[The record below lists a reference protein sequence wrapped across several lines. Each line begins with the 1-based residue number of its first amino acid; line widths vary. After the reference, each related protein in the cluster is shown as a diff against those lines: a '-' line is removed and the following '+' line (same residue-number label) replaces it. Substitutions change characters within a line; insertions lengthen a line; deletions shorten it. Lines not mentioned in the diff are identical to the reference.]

1 MRLAELRLANWL
13 AETAQ
18 LRQSRRGLSLP
29 HLAGWLPGRP
39 PGARPSDPQA
49 TARGDASF
57 LTSADRESVLLEQR
71 PRVKDALGRTE
82 YAVASPRC
90 DCPDDLE
97 RLKKKLSSM
106 GFLEGWGNNAA
117 RILETKKERVIVTLL
132 LALGVPCSA
141 QLGVI
146 LGMLGVLS
154 WKAFP
159 AIAKGLETRQSNIQA
174 AIDSARSDRDEAR
187 RLLDEHQRQLDQA
200 RREAKGILQEGR
212 EAGERL
218 REEILAETRK
228 ENEAM
233 LERARRELA
242 REKDDLL
249 ESVRREAVDL
259 SLAAAERLVRE
270 TLDDDANRRLVRE
283 YIAEMD

>member
-1 MRLAELRLANWL
+1 MKIWRM
-13 AETAQ
+13 
-18 LRQSRRGLSLP
+18 
-29 HLAGWLPGRP
+29 AGPM
-39 PGARPSDPQA
+39 
-49 TARGDASF
+49 
-57 LTSADRESVLLEQR
+57 
-71 PRVKDALGRTE
+71 AL
-82 YAVASPRC
+82 
-90 DCPDDLE
+90 
-97 RLKKKLSSM
+97 
-106 GFLEGWGNNAA
+106 
-117 RILETKKERVIVTLL
+117 LL
-132 LALGVPCSA
+132 LAPAPLWAAEG
-141 QLGVI
+141 
-146 LGMLGVLS
+146 GVLS
-154 WKAFP
+154 INAGL
-159 AIAKGLETRQSNIQA
+159 AIWTWVLFLTRQSNIQA

-283 YIAEMD
+283 YIAEMK

>member
-1 MRLAELRLANWL
+1 MKIWRM
-13 AETAQ
+13 
-18 LRQSRRGLSLP
+18 
-29 HLAGWLPGRP
+29 AGPM
-39 PGARPSDPQA
+39 
-49 TARGDASF
+49 
-57 LTSADRESVLLEQR
+57 
-71 PRVKDALGRTE
+71 AL
-82 YAVASPRC
+82 
-90 DCPDDLE
+90 
-97 RLKKKLSSM
+97 
-106 GFLEGWGNNAA
+106 
-117 RILETKKERVIVTLL
+117 LL
-132 LALGVPCSA
+132 LAPAPLWAAEGGVLSINA
-141 QLGVI
+141 GLAIWTWV
-146 LGMLGVLS
+146 LFLLTLGVLS

-174 AIDSARSDRDEAR
+174 AIDSARIDRDEAR

-200 RREAKGILQEGR
+200 RREAKSILQEGR

-283 YIAEMD
+283 YIAEME